1 MKNRVNVRKGRQR
14 GHFTLIELLV
24 VIAVIAILAAMFLPA
39 LSSARAKARSIS
51 CINNLKMSGITLIL
65 YADSNDP
72 ESVKWKSRRYFH
84 WLKNSNF
91 EKKAFFYSL
100 CSHRPALLLRKS
112 AFRDSLGTLQ
122 VFFVRK
128 THVMGTKIPFMLP
141 CNTTNWNGCWR
152 PYFNILHKSPSL

>member
-65 YADSNDP
+65 YADSNDD
-72 ESVKWKSRRYFH
+72 YFQ
-84 WLKNSNF
+84 F
-91 EKKAFFYSL
+91 E
-100 CSHRPALLLRKS
+100 
-112 AFRDSLGTLQ
+112 TE
-122 VFFVRK
+122 
-128 THVMGTKIPFMLP
+128 
-141 CNTTNWNGCWR
+141 
-152 PYFNILHKSPSL
+152 

>member
-65 YADSNDP
+65 YADSNDDYFP
-72 ESVKWKSRRYFH
+72 ILRQNNCFWSRTLTEAGLLHISTKKGSSDEINITVCPSQNPGFYKDQSFTYGIRSQPKKNQRCQRRPCLPHERKFH
-84 WLKNSNF
+84 
-91 EKKAFFYSL
+91 
-100 CSHRPALLLRKS
+100 RQ
-112 AFRDSLGTLQ
+112 G
-122 VFFVRK
+122 
-128 THVMGTKIPFMLP
+128 
-141 CNTTNWNGCWR
+141 
-152 PYFNILHKSPSL
+152 